1 MHYLAMMVVVAAIS
15 LYGSGAA
22 GDFKRSYNA
31 AASGELGEAI
41 GHAATG
47 VRRALREADPSR
59 DARAARLDARYEGQL
74 RP

>member
-31 AASGELGEAI
+31 AASGEFGEAI
-41 GHAATG
+41 GHATTG
-47 VRRALREADPSR
+47 VRRALREADPGR
-59 DARAARLDARYEGQL
+59 DARDLRFEARYVGQG
-74 RP
+74 RH